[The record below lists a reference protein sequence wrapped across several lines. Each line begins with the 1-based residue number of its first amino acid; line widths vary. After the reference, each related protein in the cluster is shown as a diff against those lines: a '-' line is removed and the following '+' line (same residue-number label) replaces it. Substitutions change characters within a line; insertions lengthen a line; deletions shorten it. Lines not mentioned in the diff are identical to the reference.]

1 MIVTPRV
8 MRTLIKSLKPQ
19 LSPKVG
25 ANQVTEVGNQN
36 SNEMI
41 EHSNSSDYGPDAS
54 VQEILAILGS

>member
-25 ANQVTEVGNQN
+25 ANQVGNQN

-54 VQEILAILGS
+54 V

>member
-1 MIVTPRV
+1 

-41 EHSNSSDYGPDAS
+41 EHSNSNDYGPDAS